1 MEKLQSSA
9 GDEIDSGEA
18 ERSPKSFL
26 QESYFGSICYRRI
39 LPFEKGNP
47 KNPTITAIERT
58 IRIRNGHFARF
69 PALIFEMNYIL
80 QTF

>member
-1 MEKLQSSA
+1 MEKLQRSE
-9 GDEIDSGEA
+9 GDEIDSEEA
-18 ERSPKSFL
+18 KRSPKSFL

-58 IRIRNGHFARF
+58 IRIRNGHFAR
-69 PALIFEMNYIL
+69 
-80 QTF
+80 